1 MVKHTLKILQICWK
15 TFNVCLTLLCTRGV
29 LGLKRLSLAN
39 NFMINKYKNILGKE
53 NKLLVL
59 RILYFFVIYSKM
71 TLLLHLFII
80 KILVQMNI
88 SQDTARK
95 HGQLV
100 LATVRSLEQFKCEWF
115 EISKDIIF
123 IKSDKNENLVCTSTR
138 IKLAIKIQ
146 QQ

>member
-1 MVKHTLKILQICWK
+1 
-15 TFNVCLTLLCTRGV
+15 
-29 LGLKRLSLAN
+29 
-39 NFMINKYKNILGKE
+39 
-53 NKLLVL
+53 
-59 RILYFFVIYSKM
+59 
-71 TLLLHLFII
+71 
-80 KILVQMNI
+80 MNI

-100 LATVRSLEQFKCEWF
+100 LATVRSLEQFKREWF

>member
-39 NFMINKYKNILGKE
+39 NFMINKYKNILGKK

-95 HGQLV
+95 HGQL
-100 LATVRSLEQFKCEWF
+100 LPATVRSLEQFKCEWF